1 MFILISSCTGS
12 LDLVRGWHPAT
23 NSLFSICLDWAYF
36 LRVYVFS
43 VFLFFFFFFFFS
55 FFLMHAFQLLRDKVH
70 CSCTVHGT
78 HNHFIQEKNIKTG
91 SHGTIYIFKNY
102 FAIVFSVFSKI
113 SCIQMDPNH
122 SFWFISFYFSF
133 SLSILLTLISNLSL
147 FLTYI
152 VQ

>member
-1 MFILISSCTGS
+1 MFGLG
-12 LDLVRGWHPAT
+12 LFPAR
-23 NSLFSICLDWAYF
+23 LCFQCFPL
-36 LRVYVFS
+36 L
-43 VFLFFFFFFFFS
+43 LLFFFFS